1 MDTNGIRIGKISSVE
16 YDTGMVR
23 VVYHDQDDAVSR
35 PIPLLSFEY
44 LMPEVDDQVLVL
56 HLSNGTEAGIVIG
69 RPWSGKRK
77 PPESGEG
84 LYRKDFANEFGKAYL
99 RFAMQEDE
107 KMTLHVKNLVIE
119 ADSVAVQAKKD
130 FTVDAS
136 GSITAKAAQQITLT
150 APAITVDSP
159 ATALTGK
166 LTVADD
172 ATAKGI
178 SVSQHLHPTPSGISG
193 APQ

>member
-1 MDTNGIRIGKISSVE
+1 MDTNGIRVGKISSVE

-84 LYRKDFANEFGKAYL
+84 LYRKDFSNEFGKAYL
-99 RFAMQEDE
+99 RFAMQDDE

-130 FTVDAS
+130 FTVEAS
-136 GSITAKAAQQITLT
+136 GSITAKAAQRITLT
-150 APAITVDSP
+150 APAVTIDSP
-159 ATALTGK
+159 EVALTGK

-172 ATAKGI
+172 ATASGI
-178 SVSQHLHPTPSGISG
+178 SVATHKHMTPSGISG
-193 APQ
+193 IPQ